1 MLFVCQR
8 PHNAHYLLIVCWL
21 LLITIGRCWSIVIVI
36 PEEERRTRRAAQQE
50 LIEECSKREDF
61 MQELHS
67 KVQALQEAAEIASQV
82 RVAPQDVSTDIE
94 GLGLCP
100 YASH

>member
-1 MLFVCQR
+1 M
-8 PHNAHYLLIVCWL
+8 
-21 LLITIGRCWSIVIVI
+21 ITIGRCWSIVIVI
-36 PEEERRTRRAAQQE
+36 PEEERRTSRAAQRE

-67 KVQALQEAAEIASQV
+67 QVQALQEAAEIASQV